1 MENKFKYSLDNK
13 RYHTWN
19 YHLQQKFGC
28 KVFKV
33 ALNGGFT
40 CPNLDGTKGRGGC
53 IYCLSGSGEFAGNP
67 AHDILTQFEEIKA
80 KMHLK
85 WPEAKYIPYFQANT
99 NTYAPASV
107 LREKFE
113 PVLSQPN
120 VVGISIA
127 TRADC
132 LADDALEYLS
142 ELNERTYL
150 IVELGLQTIH
160 DKTGELIN
168 RCHTYADFL
177 EGYRKLKERDINVC
191 VHLIDGLPLETRDM
205 MIESAKAVAALKP
218 HCVKLHL
225 LHVLKGTRLAEMY
238 ERGEFRTLTMEEY
251 VETVVDQLELFS
263 AETVIQRITGDGGW
277 NTLLAPRWSLK
288 KFVVMN
294 EIDKLMV
301 RRDTYQGCRFIHNS
315 V

>member
-1 MENKFKYSLDNK
+1 MENKFKYSSDNK

-28 KVFKV
+28 KVCKI

-40 CPNLDGTKGRGGC
+40 CPNIDGSKGQGGC
-53 IYCLSGSGEFAGNP
+53 IYCLSGSGDFAGNP
-67 AHDILTQFEEIKA
+67 AHAILTQFEEIKA
-80 KMHLK
+80 EMNKK
-85 WPEAKYIPYFQANT
+85 WSNAKYIPYFQAHT
-99 NTYAPASV
+99 NTYASADV
-107 LREKFE
+107 LRERFE
-113 PVLSQPN
+113 GVMKKEN
-120 VVGISIA
+120 VVGLSIA

-132 LADDALEYLS
+132 LEEDVLDYLS
-142 ELNERTYL
+142 ELNARTYL

-177 EGYRKLKERDINVC
+177 EGYEKLQSRGINVC
-191 VHLIDGLPLETRDM
+191 VHLPYESREM
-205 MIESAKAVAALKP
+205 MLESARAVAALRP

-225 LHVLKGTRLAEMY
+225 LHVLKGTRLADMY
-238 ERGEFRTLTMEEY
+238 EKGMFETMSLEAY
-251 VETVVDQLELFS
+251 AETIVNQLELFHE
-263 AETVIQRITGDGGW
+263 ETVIQRVTGDGGW
-277 NTLLAPRWSLK
+277 NTLIAPKWSLK

-301 RRDTYQGCRFIHNS
+301 RRDTYQGALWNAEQFPER
-315 V
+315 